1 MTTWPPSRPLLPVL
15 GRMALGLGL
24 VGAGLA
30 LAWHGAARTL
40 TPGMSVQNTPLQVPL
55 DGPLPLDLASSAAL
69 NFSGDRVNVA
79 VSPLPPGSP
88 MAVQGSA
95 RHRARNP
102 VQAEVSRQGR
112 AITAQVTLNVQP
124 PNTRGVVLGGPEPVQ
139 HTLTLALARG
149 LPLTLG
155 SVTTSGD
162 QRLQLTPL
170 RVRALTL
177 RSDSGDVAL
186 VLPARPAGPV
196 SVVTRSG
203 NVVLTAPK
211 GSAPDALR
219 VNTAD
224 GELRLNLA
232 GMRTQTLGVGSDSGD
247 LRLTLPVIL
256 GRATV
261 TTATGDVTVSA
272 TPLTRGSL
280 DIRTQGGR
288 VTLRLPPALSTRVRF
303 TDRDTLNWP
312 RTRPPSPTPALDVF
326 VDAPR
331 SEFTLSPLEDTP

>member
-1 MTTWPPSRPLLPVL
+1 MAL
-15 GRMALGLGL
+15 GLALAALGLGL
-24 VGAGLA
+24 
-30 LAWHGAARTL
+30 AWHGAERTL

-69 NFSGDRVNVA
+69 SFSGDRVNVA
-79 VSPLPPGSP
+79 LSPLPPGSP
-88 MAVQGSA
+88 MAVQGAA

-124 PNTRGVVLGGPEPVQ
+124 YSVRGVVLGGPEPVQ
-139 HTLTLALARG
+139 HTLSLALARG

-177 RSDSGDVAL
+177 RSDSGDL
-186 VLPARPAGPV
+186 TLGLPARPAGPV

-203 NVVLTAPK
+203 DVTLNAPP
-211 GSAPDALR
+211 GSAPDAVR
-219 VNTAD
+219 VNTAS
-224 GELRLNLA
+224 GGLRLNLA

-261 TTATGDVTVSA
+261 TTATGHVTVSA
-272 TPLTRGSL
+272 TPLTRGTL

-288 VTLRLPPALSTRVRF
+288 VTLRLPPRLSTRVRF
-303 TDRDTLNWP
+303 ADRDTLTWP
-312 RTRPPSPTPALDVF
+312 RTQAPSPTPALDVF

-331 SEFTLSPLEDTP
+331 SDFTLVPLEETP